1 MRLTVQSAAAGGVCV
16 AIAGILWGVL
26 GLFVRQLSGYDLM
39 PLDVVGVRGD
49 VASVF
54 LLLWLLVT
62 DRAALR
68 IRLRDIWCFLGTG
81 IGSIVFFNYCYFS
94 AVEQMSLAC
103 AAVLLYTAPAF
114 VMILSRLLFREPLTG
129 PKLLSLVLTFAGCV
143 LVTGVLSSQPN
154 LTTAGVLLGLGSGL
168 GYALYTIFGRYA
180 LQRGYTAKTITFY
193 TFLIAGLVV
202 GLGNGTERV
211 AAAVLDPSALVWM
224 LALGVC
230 STVLPFL
237 LYTLGL
243 TRLEGG
249 RASIIASIEPVTA
262 AVLGIVYYAEVPS
275 LMTLAGM
282 LLVLLGI
289 VIACRS

>member
-1 MRLTVQSAAAGGVCV
+1 
-16 AIAGILWGVL
+16 
-26 GLFVRQLSGYDLM
+26 
-39 PLDVVGVRGD
+39 
-49 VASVF
+49 
-54 LLLWLLVT
+54 
-62 DRAALR
+62 
-68 IRLRDIWCFLGTG
+68 
-81 IGSIVFFNYCYFS
+81 
-94 AVEQMSLAC
+94 MSLAS

-193 TFLIAGLVV
+193 TFLIAGLAVS
-202 GLGNGTERV
+202 LGNGTERV
-211 AAAVLDPSALVWM
+211 AAAVLDPSALAWM